1 MPTNHSLTRGRL
13 ALLASFLACACS
25 AQAAQELAA
34 SPEDC
39 LLENESESETDPE
52 PEAAEP
58 EPEAP
63 SAAEERA
70 CIDEQLL
77 AGESFEAGEP
87 EDYDWRASGLGIFVR
102 AEGEGEPVADGDL
115 VTFAYTGY
123 LLDGCA
129 FDSTLLREPIAM
141 PLGGMIPGMRE
152 GLIGMRVGGQRRLY
166 IPPELAYGET
176 GAGAVIGPNEV
187 LVFEVELL
195 EKGS

>member
-13 ALLASFLACACS
+13 ALFTSLLACACS
-25 AQAAQELAA
+25 AQTAQELAA

-39 LLENESESETDPE
+39 HLENEGETETE
-52 PEAAEP
+52 PEP

-77 AGESFEAGEP
+77 AGESFESGEP
-87 EDYDWRASGLGIFVR
+87 EDYDWRASGLGVFERV
-102 AEGEGEPVADGDL
+102 EGEGEPVADGDL

-129 FDSTLLREPIAM
+129 FDSTLLREPVAM

-152 GLIGMRVGGQRRLY
+152 GMIGMRVGGQRRLY